1 MCIVDHPIIA
11 VLWWNHGGYKITNGA
26 NELYTSWCY
35 GAPYDGLSYWSSIII
50 DVLFRCHFNPRF
62 LCLSWVFSPSHF
74 FTSGTD
80 ASSSETISIVPSLD
94 KTIAAHRYHEGRE
107 SRTRCEIFTAFEFDI
122 FHLPPSNF
130 YKITKEVYI

>member
-1 MCIVDHPIIA
+1 MNSTPAGVMVPHMMGCLIGVPSLLMSCFVVI
-11 VLWWNHGGYKITNGA
+11 
-26 NELYTSWCY
+26 
-35 GAPYDGLSYWSSIII
+35 SIP
-50 DVLFRCHFNPRF
+50 VFFA
-62 LCLSWVFSPSHF
+62 LSWVFSPSHF

-94 KTIAAHRYHEGRE
+94 KTIAGHRYHEGRE